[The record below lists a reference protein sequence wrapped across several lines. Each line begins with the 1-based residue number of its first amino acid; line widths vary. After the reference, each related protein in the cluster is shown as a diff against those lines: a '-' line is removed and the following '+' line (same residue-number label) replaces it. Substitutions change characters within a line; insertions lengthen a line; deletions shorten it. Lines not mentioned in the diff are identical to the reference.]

1 MDNLS
6 LEVLV
11 NELKARLLNASI
23 QRIKLTVDRTLIL
36 TLRSSV
42 TEYLTVS
49 LKPGFPSLC
58 VLSEEIPSGA
68 SPSDALAAL
77 RKYLVGGKITALRKS
92 LADRVVLLEI
102 ENWRLSEQPEQ
113 FGLAIE
119 LIPNRVR
126 ACLLDAQQQ
135 VQVWLSSNPGPFGT
149 YSPPLM
155 PACRVDTISEDEFRS
170 LFEQAVDASGL
181 SAFFGLSSWFAGEV
195 FFQGQRDSGRAWQAL
210 QGLLERVLNGPHSP
224 RIYDVEQKQLPS
236 VEDRLREARRR
247 RVIAPFALDSLS
259 AIQFRSFSSM
269 NALSAEVFHES
280 PAAETRL
287 RGLQS
292 DRDRV
297 TAQIKKRNHLKEKL
311 QAQLTKAAEA
321 QSLKAYAN
329 LLYAQHDKSAR
340 GHTLRVPNL
349 FDPGIGDV
357 DIPLVPEL
365 SLIENAN
372 RYHRLYRK
380 AERSIPQI
388 TERLSALE
396 LEIAGLR
403 LEEERLVKAS
413 SEKPPVSDSLPSRF
427 NSEVRAGKVRKQ
439 AVSRQ
444 RSVDGF
450 RPSPESLVR
459 RTAKVFRSSEGME
472 ILVGKSSRDND
483 VLTLKVARSEDFWLH
498 VGGYGGSHVVLRN
511 PEKLP
516 TAPKQSL
523 LEAAQLAAY
532 FSQARNAPKVEVH
545 YTQKKFVSKPKGA
558 KPGLVRLKEY
568 KSIQARP
575 KLLQEGKADGFEQA
589 GASQE

>member
-11 NELKARLLNASI
+11 NELKGRLLNANI

-58 VLSEEIPSGA
+58 VLSEEMTSGA

-77 RKYLVGGKITALRKS
+77 RKYLVGGRITALRKS

-102 ENWRLSEQPEQ
+102 ENCRLSEQPEQ

-135 VQVWLSSNPGPFGT
+135 VQVWLSSARAPFGT
-149 YSPPLM
+149 YSPPVM
-155 PACRVDTISEDEFRS
+155 PACRVDTIKEDEFRN
-170 LFEQAVDASGL
+170 LFEQAGDASGL
-181 SAFFGLSSWFAGEV
+181 SGIFGLSSWFAREV
-195 FFQGQRDSGRAWQAL
+195 FFQGQQDSGRAWQAL
-210 QGLLERVLNGPHSP
+210 QAFLERVLNGPHSP
-224 RIYDVEQKQLPS
+224 RIYDLEQKQAS
-236 VEDRLREARRR
+236 VEYPLREARRK

-259 AIQFRSFSSM
+259 AIQFQSFSSM
-269 NALSAEVFHES
+269 NALSAEVFYES
-280 PAAETRL
+280 PAGETRL
-287 RGLQS
+287 KGLQS
-292 DRDRV
+292 DHDRV
-297 TAQIKKRNHLKEKL
+297 TAQIKKKNHLKEKL
-311 QAQLTKAAEA
+311 QVQLRKAAEA
-321 QSLKAYAN
+321 QSLKTYAD
-329 LLYAQHDKSAR
+329 LLYAQHDKSTR
-340 GHTLRVPNL
+340 GNTLRVPNL
-349 FDPGIGDV
+349 FDPELGEV

-372 RYHRLYRK
+372 RYHRFYRK

-396 LEIAGLR
+396 LEIVGLCR
-403 LEEERLVKAS
+403 EEERLVKAN
-413 SEKPPVSDSLPSRF
+413 SEKPSASESLPPKFRG
-427 NSEVRAGKVRKQ
+427 EARASNVRKQ
-439 AVSRQ
+439 AVSGE
-444 RSVDGF
+444 RSVEGF
-450 RPSPESLVR
+450 RPSPENLVR

-472 ILVGKSSRDND
+472 ILVGKSSKDND

-511 PEKLP
+511 PQKLS

-575 KLLQEGKADGFEQA
+575 QLLEEGKANGVE
-589 GASQE
+589 

>member
-11 NELKARLLNASI
+11 NELKGRLLNANI

-58 VLSEEIPSGA
+58 VLSEEMTSGA

-77 RKYLVGGKITALRKS
+77 RKYLVGGRITALRKS

-102 ENWRLSEQPEQ
+102 ENCRLSEQPEQ

-135 VQVWLSSNPGPFGT
+135 VQVWLSSARAPFGT
-149 YSPPLM
+149 YSPPVM
-155 PACRVDTISEDEFRS
+155 PACRVDTIKEDEFRN
-170 LFEQAVDASGL
+170 LFEQAGDASGL
-181 SAFFGLSSWFAGEV
+181 SGIFGLSSWFAREV
-195 FFQGQRDSGRAWQAL
+195 FFQGQQDSGRAWQAL
-210 QGLLERVLNGPHSP
+210 QAFLERVLNGPHSP
-224 RIYDVEQKQLPS
+224 RIYDLEQKQASS
-236 VEDRLREARRR
+236 VEYPLREARRK

-259 AIQFRSFSSM
+259 AIQFQSFSSM
-269 NALSAEVFHES
+269 NALSAEVFYES
-280 PAAETRL
+280 PAGETRL
-287 RGLQS
+287 KGLQS
-292 DRDRV
+292 DHDRV
-297 TAQIKKRNHLKEKL
+297 TAQIKKKNHLKEKL
-311 QAQLTKAAEA
+311 QVQLRKAAEA
-321 QSLKAYAN
+321 QSLKTYAD
-329 LLYAQHDKSAR
+329 LLYAQHDKSTR
-340 GHTLRVPNL
+340 GNTLRVPNL
-349 FDPGIGDV
+349 FDPELGEV

-372 RYHRLYRK
+372 RYHRFYRK

-396 LEIAGLR
+396 LEIVGLCR
-403 LEEERLVKAS
+403 EEERLVKAN
-413 SEKPPVSDSLPSRF
+413 SEKPSASESLPPKFRG
-427 NSEVRAGKVRKQ
+427 EARASNVRKQ
-439 AVSRQ
+439 AVSGE
-444 RSVDGF
+444 RSVEGF
-450 RPSPESLVR
+450 RPSPENLVR

-472 ILVGKSSRDND
+472 ILVGKSSKDND

-511 PEKLP
+511 PQKLS

-575 KLLQEGKADGFEQA
+575 QLLEEGKANGVE
-589 GASQE
+589 

>member
-11 NELKARLLNASI
+11 NELNARLLNASI

-36 TLRSSV
+36 TLRSRV

-58 VLSEEIPSGA
+58 VLSEEITSET

-77 RKYLVGGKITALRKS
+77 RKYLVGGRITALRKS

-102 ENWRLSEQPEQ
+102 ETCRLSEEPER

-119 LIPNRVR
+119 LIPHRVR
-126 ACLLDAQQQ
+126 ACLLDPQQQ
-135 VQVWLSSNPGPFGT
+135 VQVWLSFAPGPFGT
-149 YSPPLM
+149 YSPPVM
-155 PACRVDTISEDEFRS
+155 PACRIDTIKGDEFRS
-170 LFEQAVDASGL
+170 IFEQAGDASEL
-181 SAFFGLSSWFAGEV
+181 AVIFGLSSWFAGEV
-195 FFQGQRDSGRAWQAL
+195 FFQGQQDSGRAWQAL
-210 QGLLERVLNGPHSP
+210 QTFLERVLNGPHSP
-224 RIYDVEQKQLPS
+224 RIYDLEQKQASS
-236 VEDRLREARRR
+236 VEDPLREARRR

-259 AIQFRSFSSM
+259 AIQFQSFSSM
-269 NALSAEVFHES
+269 NALSAAVFYES
-280 PAAETRL
+280 LAGETRL
-287 RGLQS
+287 RGWQL

-297 TAQIKKRNHLKEKL
+297 TAQIKKKNHLKEKL
-311 QAQLTKAAEA
+311 EGQLKKVSEA
-321 QSLKAYAN
+321 QSLKTHAD

-340 GHTLRVPNL
+340 GNTLRVHNL
-349 FDPGIGDV
+349 FDADLAEV

-388 TERLSALE
+388 TERLGALE

-403 LEEERLVKAS
+403 LEEERLVKAN
-413 SEKPPVSDSLPSRF
+413 SEKPSVSDNLLSKFSG
-427 NSEVRAGKVRKQ
+427 EARADKIRKE
-439 AVSRQ
+439 AFSGQ
-444 RSVDGF
+444 RSVEGL
-450 RPSPESLVR
+450 RPRPETLVR
-459 RTAKVFRSSEGME
+459 RAAKVFRSSEGME
-472 ILVGKSSRDND
+472 ILVGKSSKDND

-575 KLLQEGKADGFEQA
+575 QLLEESKANGFEQA
-589 GASQE
+589 GAVHE